1 MNQDWIDVNFE
12 ELLDVAENDGTF
24 TFTFLIRHEEAGYFQ
39 CTTSINEIYSI
50 DHTWFP
56 ETNIEAAKWY
66 REEIQG
72 TDCDWNLREL
82 HEYYDECID
91 VNYLDKDYDIA
102 IKSVTLN

>member
-24 TFTFLIRHEEAGYFQ
+24 TFTFLIRHEESGYFQ
-39 CTTSINEIYSI
+39 CTTSINEIYCVS
-50 DHTWFP
+50 HKWYP

-72 TDCDWNLREL
+72 TGCEWNLRDLCEGNDICKDL
-82 HEYYDECID
+82 
-91 VNYLDKDYDIA
+91 NYLDRDYDIA
-102 IKSVTLN
+102 IESVTLN